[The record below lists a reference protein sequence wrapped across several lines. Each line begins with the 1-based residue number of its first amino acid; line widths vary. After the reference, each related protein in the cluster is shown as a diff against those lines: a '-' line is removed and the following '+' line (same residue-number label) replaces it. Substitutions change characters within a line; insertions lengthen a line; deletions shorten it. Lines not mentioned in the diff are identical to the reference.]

1 MAGGVGYYLRPYRT
15 VGMEAP
21 VATRPRPH
29 EKDRANGAQSRLL
42 GSALRL
48 FAEKGYDG
56 TSIREIIEGAG
67 VTRPV
72 LYYYFENKEALF
84 RHLVESQFERLTA
97 RIDAITASYS
107 RCRDRLLALMKSD
120 FEEAE
125 VAPEIVCLVLQA
137 FFVPQGK
144 GHGIDTT
151 ALAYGRIRSIAG
163 VMGAGM
169 ASGELA
175 PGDPW
180 SMALAF
186 AGVMDM
192 YVMAKS
198 HRPRGRLTAAL
209 AAALVGL
216 FMDGAAHAGGLGA
229 FPFPESNE
237 LGADDEK
244 E

>member
-1 MAGGVGYYLRPYRT
+1 MAT
-15 VGMEAP
+15 H
-21 VATRPRPH
+21 ATRH
-29 EKDRANGAQSRLL
+29 ENKGADGAESRLL
-42 GSALRL
+42 DSALRL
-48 FAEKGYDG
+48 FSEKGYDG
-56 TSIREIIEGAG
+56 TSIREIIEAAG

-97 RIDAITASYS
+97 RIDAITASHS
-107 RCRDRLLALMKSD
+107 RCRDRLLALMRSD
-120 FEEAE
+120 FEDAE
-125 VAPEIVCLVLQA
+125 EAPEMVCLVLRA
-137 FFVPQGK
+137 FFAPQGE
-144 GHGIDTT
+144 GHGIDATG
-151 ALAYGRIRSIAG
+151 LAYGRIRGIAG
-163 VMGAGM
+163 VMEAGM

-209 AAALVGL
+209 AEGLVGL
-216 FMDGAAHAGGLGA
+216 FMDGAANAGGLGA
-229 FPFPESNE
+229 FPFPESNG
-237 LGADDEK
+237 LGAADEK